1 MSNITFKVSSMMY
14 QNQLRMHHD
23 SLKRAT
29 ERLASGS
36 RINSAKD
43 DPLKNYEAKNAE
55 SEIRSAEKARQNSSD
70 GAALLQVA
78 DGTCTEVQSILT
90 RIKELSVQ
98 AANDTL
104 SSTERYYLNEETTG
118 LLSEIDRITSG
129 TTFNSKTIFG
139 SKGDA
144 FSKDDRDL
152 SEWSKNPYFRAE
164 GARAGILHVGP
175 DSNFKAYS
183 DSNNIRVSIPELSS
197 RTLLGPDSID
207 ISDNPGASDAID
219 KLDSAIGSLIT
230 VRSYMGSLVNRLDRQ
245 VEDIEARNVTRN
257 DHVTKIKDTDFAKE
271 STAFMTAQIQ
281 QQAAASILAQSNSKI
296 GKVLEI
302 LGN

>member
-1 MSNITFKVSSMMY
+1 MSSITFKVSSMMY
-14 QNQLRMHHD
+14 QNQLRMHND
-23 SLKRAT
+23 SLMRAT
-29 ERLASGS
+29 ERLASGN

-43 DPLKNYEAKNAE
+43 DPLKNYEAKNAD

-78 DGTCTEVQSILT
+78 DGTCVEVQNILL

-118 LLSEIDRITSG
+118 LLNEIDRITAG

-144 FSKDDRDL
+144 FSEENRDL
-152 SEWSKNPYFRAE
+152 NDWSKNPYFRAE

-175 DSNFKAYS
+175 DSNFKKYH
-183 DSNNIRVSIPELSS
+183 DSNQIRVSIPELSS

-207 ISDNPGASDAID
+207 ISDNKGASDAMD
-219 KLDSAIGSLIT
+219 KLDSAINSLGT
-230 VRSYMGSLVNRLDRQ
+230 VRSYIGSLVNNLDRK
-245 VEDIEARNVTRN
+245 VEDIEARNINRN
-257 DHVTKIKDTDFAKE
+257 DHVSKIRDTDFAKE
-271 STAFMTAQIQ
+271 STALMTAQIQ